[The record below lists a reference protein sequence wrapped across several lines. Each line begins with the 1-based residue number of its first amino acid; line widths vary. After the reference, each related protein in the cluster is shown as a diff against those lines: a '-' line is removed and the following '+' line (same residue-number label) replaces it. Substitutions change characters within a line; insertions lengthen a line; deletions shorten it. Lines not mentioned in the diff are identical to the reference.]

1 MLALLLAAAVAAGA
15 PAAEIRFVR
24 DGAVVK
30 RIDRETL
37 RGACASATVEVDDPY
52 YLRRKRFLACPL
64 ADVARLGFGAAASE
78 FATADILFRAADGY
92 EKPSTGAKLAEAGGW
107 VAFADADRENGGFD
121 PIDRRQVDPG
131 PFYVVWTGA
140 EQREE
145 RGYPWPYQLVEI
157 AIERFEAKYP
167 HVAPRHS
174 ASGSS
179 AWRGFELF
187 RLHCFSC
194 HAINGEG
201 GKIGPDLNVPQ
212 SIVDYRPAEQI
223 RAYIRDPR
231 TFRYSSM
238 PAHPHLQN
246 ADLDALLA
254 YFAAMSKAKH
264 DPGAARP

>member
-1 MLALLLAAAVAAGA
+1 MLVLFLAATVAAGT
-15 PAAEIRFVR
+15 PAAELRFVR

-37 RGACASATVEVDDPY
+37 RSSCASATVEVDDPY
-52 YLRRKRFLACPL
+52 YGKKKRFLACPL
-64 ADVARLGFGAAASE
+64 ADVARLGFGAAPSAV
-78 FATADILFRAADGY
+78 ATSDVLLRAADGY
-92 EKPSTGAKLAEAGGW
+92 EKPTTGAKLAEAGGW
-107 VAFADADRENGGFD
+107 VAFADADRVGGGFE
-121 PIDRRQVDPG
+121 PIDRKQVDPG

-157 AIERFEAKYP
+157 AIERFEARYP
-167 HVAPRHS
+167 HVSPRASVAGS
-174 ASGSS
+174 A

-187 RLHCFSC
+187 RGHCFSC
-194 HAINGEG
+194 HSMNGEG

-238 PAHPHLQN
+238 PAHPHLTD

-254 YFAAMSKAKH
+254 YFAAMSQAKH
-264 DPGAARP
+264 DPGAAKP